1 MESVSSYFLQRQNW
15 RENIFTVVES
25 WTGISESYVSSS
37 DTDSLTIEYVD
48 VENNVRFAIIF
59 AKNVSIFSGNFPNQK
74 CCFRF
79 SPLSLSLFVPTFG
92 QQWNLTLDICLPVNS
107 LPVPAV
113 WYFVEKRRDS
123 RNDWKTIFVRQTTSG
138 ENNKVFH
145 ILCQSDYSESKFFYN
160 YVHCLC
166 FICTSQVA
174 ASY

>member
-25 WTGISESYVSSS
+25 WTGVSESYVSSS

-79 SPLSLSLFVPTFG
+79 SLLSLSLSSFQHLANNEIWLWISVCLLIAFRF
-92 QQWNLTLDICLPVNS
+92 QQFDIS
-107 LPVPAV
+107 S
-113 WYFVEKRRDS
+113 RRDEIRGTTEKQFS
-123 RNDWKTIFVRQTTSG
+123 FGKQRLARITRSFIFYANRIILNRNFSTIMYTVYVSFVR
-138 ENNKVFH
+138 
-145 ILCQSDYSESKFFYN
+145 
-160 YVHCLC
+160 
-166 FICTSQVA
+166 A
-174 ASY
+174 R